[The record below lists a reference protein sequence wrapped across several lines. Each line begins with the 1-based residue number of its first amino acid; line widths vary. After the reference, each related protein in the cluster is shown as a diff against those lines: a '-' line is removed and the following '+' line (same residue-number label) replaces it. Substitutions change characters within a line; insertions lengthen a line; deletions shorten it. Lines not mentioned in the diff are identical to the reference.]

1 MKLTHPFGLAL
12 SGGGFRAAAFHL
24 GVLRRLRE
32 VGLLAQVDMMST
44 VSGGSITGA
53 YWVYWQAL
61 KGDTLA
67 DAGEWQKFEDSL
79 VEFMRSGVRE
89 RIFRKGFV
97 LPALLLGA
105 AVCAYAWAFA
115 PIGPGTA
122 FLLASAALGCAYV
135 VWHRLAPMLLEREYE
150 RLFGYE
156 VLRSLAPHREQQGS
170 PFASGLLGAIDDIV
184 FGNPRRKFPDLYI
197 NATLL
202 NTGAHVFFSRNQG
215 LELEL
220 CAHDASAGMFKA
232 EGLRGRAAEG
242 PAGGLQSR
250 VAAINEAI
258 DGLDPFMP
266 GLTRRQISLPMPDD
280 TPFSKAVASSSA
292 IPFVFSPIPY
302 GDPIKNVEP
311 SLRNRIWRSIDSVR
325 PCWSVD
331 GGVFD
336 NQGTHLLLEK
346 ACSSVIVSD
355 GCGALA
361 SIPKPSTW
369 QMFPPGKG
377 VVSRSFDITYERSRD
392 LGYMRLANKYE
403 LFCMLTDFSK
413 LIGMPELAPAV
424 VDAVW
429 QSKQDLAG
437 ICVDPERMFTHPR
450 EFAEELAS
458 FMRKRIDPEHNGPY
472 DEEFLKKF
480 KSWTPGVDDGEPR
493 GGAQA
498 IAYLRHQLLK
508 KLEKYAPYVT
518 GYAYVE
524 LTPDADFGWRNDLPR
539 LPEPLIPFVASIR
552 TDLDRFTSEEISA
565 LMFHG
570 YTTIDHCLWAYRND
584 WLAQPQ
590 PPSSFTWS
598 GKGIFRNW
606 NAPTQA
612 ETIAAARHLS
622 VSSSRL
628 GPWRALHRLL
638 KRSL

>member
-32 VGLLAQVDMMST
+32 LGLLAQVDMMST
-44 VSGGSITGA
+44 VSGGSIAGA
-53 YWVYWQAL
+53 YWVYWQAF

-67 DAGEWQKFEDSL
+67 EPEEWQKFEDSL
-79 VEFMRSGVRE
+79 VEFMCSGVRE

-97 LPALLLGA
+97 LPAVILGA
-105 AVCAYAWAFA
+105 IAGAYAWVSA
-115 PIGPGTA
+115 PIGLGKA
-122 FLLASAALGCAYV
+122 LVLVAAVFALAYV
-135 VWHRLAPMLLEREYE
+135 IWHRLAPMLLEKEYE

-156 VLRSLAPHREQQGS
+156 TLSSLVRPPEPKGS
-170 PFASGLLGAIDDIV
+170 DLAKRVMTAIK
-184 FGNPRRKFPDLYI
+184 FGDPPRKFPDLYI

-202 NTGAHVFFSRNQG
+202 NTGSHVFFSKDQG
-215 LELEL
+215 VELEL
-220 CAHDASAGMFKA
+220 CAHDASPSIFKA
-232 EGLRGRAAEG
+232 AGLRGRAAEG
-242 PAGGLQSR
+242 LGGGLHSR
-250 VAAINEAI
+250 VAAINESI

-280 TPFSKAVASSSA
+280 TSFSKAVASSSA
-292 IPFVFSPIPY
+292 IPFVFAPIPY

-311 SLRNRIWRSIDSVR
+311 FIRSQLWKSISLTR

-355 GCGALA
+355 GCGALV
-361 SIPKPSTW
+361 SNPRPSTW

-429 QSKQDLAG
+429 QSRQDLTG
-437 ICVDPERMFTHPR
+437 FCGDPLRMFTQPKA
-450 EFAEELAS
+450 FAEEFAS
-458 FMRKRIDPEHNGPY
+458 FMQKRIDPDHSGPY

-480 KSWTPGVDDGEPR
+480 KSWTPANDQGNQGEPGR
-493 GGAQA
+493 SAQA
-498 IAYLRHQLLK
+498 IAYLRRQLLK

-524 LTPDADFGWRNDLPR
+524 LTPDADFGWRADLPR
-539 LPEPLIPFVASIR
+539 LPEFLVPFVASTR
-552 TDLDRFTSEEISA
+552 TDLDRFSPEEISA

-584 WLAQPQ
+584 WLPQPQ
-590 PPSSFTWS
+590 PSSNFSWS
-598 GKGIFRNW
+598 RKGVFRDW
-606 NAPTQA
+606 NAPTPE
-612 ETIAAARHLS
+612 ETVAAARHLA

-628 GPWRALHRLL
+628 GLWRVLYRRL
-638 KRSL
+638 KRS